1 MNTKYIK
8 EDKLLV
14 LEITEEIDHHTAENI
29 RRKADYEIQ
38 RCMPKKVIFD
48 FSGVTFMD
56 SSGIGMILGRY
67 RILMMLDAT
76 LGIVNVKSNIKRIME
91 MSGLLKIIPIYDVEE
106 TETNA
111 GIS

>member
-8 EDKLLV
+8 EDKLLM
-14 LEITEEIDHHTAENI
+14 LEITEEVDHHSAENI

-38 RCMPKKVIFD
+38 RYMPKKAIFD

-67 RILMMLDAT
+67 KMLMMLDGT
-76 LGIVNVKSNIKRIME
+76 LGIINVKPSIRRIME
-91 MSGLLKIIPIYDVEE
+91 MSGLLKIIPIYDEQEV
-106 TETNA
+106 
-111 GIS
+111 G